1 MSEKLKDPAEELI
14 EQVPSDRTE
23 EQLREAIAREMKQK
37 RRVRSVYSKYM
48 AAGIGVCF
56 GGLLVLGLAM
66 PLRPTYSAAEKRKL
80 TERPEI
86 HAASI
91 WDGSY
96 FTEFSTWFSDTFP
109 FREPLL
115 NGEAAMERLYG
126 LRGEEIYGN
135 NDTHADVIPTAAG
148 LAPTI
153 DLDGLGD
160 TQEATASELSGTG
173 GSSGAA
179 NAGGAGDTSG
189 TSAQESGNTDRTGH
203 GGAETFETHADG
215 TLVLPDAPEAANLT
229 GETAGN
235 IYVTNNAGYE
245 IYYFNQEGTTAY
257 ASMINTVRKLL
268 PEDVAL
274 YDMMVPNSF
283 GVELPAD
290 VQEALG
296 SSNMRLGFQYTESM
310 IDPSVHMVNVFDTL
324 VDHKDAYIYFHTD
337 HHWTQLGAYYAYRKF
352 CEAKGFTPHELT
364 DFKTEQAPGFYG
376 TFYFATNRAQALK
389 DNPDTIEA
397 WIPNGQNDMQYV
409 DKDGRQLNG
418 HVINDAAVMN
428 AGNKYNCF
436 ILGDNPFTEIH
447 NPEIT
452 DGSAIVLVKE
462 SYGNCF
468 VPWLVDH
475 YQDVY
480 VVDYR
485 YYKDNLLD
493 FIKEHKVR
501 DVLFLNNEAAVSKS
515 ASAKMLGMFRK

>member
-1 MSEKLKDPAEELI
+1 MSDTSKDPADKRI
-14 EQVPSDRTE
+14 ERVPSDRSE
-23 EQLREAIAREMKQK
+23 QQLREAIAREMKQK

-66 PLRPTYSAAEKRKL
+66 PLRPMYSAAEKRKL

-86 HAASI
+86 HTASV

-96 FTEFSTWFSDTFP
+96 FTELSTWFSDTFP
-109 FREPLL
+109 CREILL

-135 NDTHADVIPTAAG
+135 SDTHADVIPTAAG

-153 DLDGLGD
+153 DLNGPGD
-160 TQEATASELSGTG
+160 TQDDSGQATASELPGTA
-173 GSSGAA
+173 GSSGDA
-179 NAGGAGDTSG
+179 NA
-189 TSAQESGNTDRTGH
+189 

-268 PEDVAL
+268 PEDVTL

-324 VDHKDAYIYFHTD
+324 VDHKDEYIYFHTD

-352 CEAKGFTPHELT
+352 CEAKGYAPHELT

-389 DNPDTIEA
+389 DHPDTIEA

-409 DKDGRQLNG
+409 DKDGQQLNG
-418 HVINDAAVMN
+418 HVINDATVMN

-493 FIKEHKVR
+493 FIKEHNVR

-515 ASAKMLGMFRK
+515 ASTKMLGMFGK

>member
-1 MSEKLKDPAEELI
+1 M
-14 EQVPSDRTE
+14 
-23 EQLREAIAREMKQK
+23 
-37 RRVRSVYSKYM
+37 
-48 AAGIGVCF
+48 
-56 GGLLVLGLAM
+56 
-66 PLRPTYSAAEKRKL
+66 
-80 TERPEI
+80 
-86 HAASI
+86 
-91 WDGSY
+91 
-96 FTEFSTWFSDTFP
+96 
-109 FREPLL
+109 L
-115 NGEAAMERLYG
+115 NA
-126 LRGEEIYGN
+126 
-135 NDTHADVIPTAAG
+135 
-148 LAPTI
+148 
-153 DLDGLGD
+153 
-160 TQEATASELSGTG
+160 
-173 GSSGAA
+173 
-179 NAGGAGDTSG
+179 
-189 TSAQESGNTDRTGH
+189 

-268 PEDVAL
+268 PEDVTL

-324 VDHKDAYIYFHTD
+324 LDHKDEYIYFHTD

-352 CEAKGFTPHELT
+352 CEAKGYAPHELT

-409 DKDGRQLNG
+409 DKDGQQLNG
-418 HVINDAAVMN
+418 HVINDATVMN

-493 FIKEHKVR
+493 FIKEHNVR

-515 ASAKMLGMFRK
+515 ASTKMLGMFGK